1 MRCSPSCR
9 PSPMCLARGGVSDLR
24 SKPLENPNVQ
34 NLFFFFK
41 FTESFLFLHSY
52 SKLESHQTLN
62 GSVHWI
68 KSILLPDSQNIVI
81 EQESGKAGLKL
92 TITGY
97 SKLSKDRAGLHSSRK
112 ELLY

>member
-1 MRCSPSCR
+1 MCR
-9 PSPMCLARGGVSDLR
+9 NYFFL
-24 SKPLENPNVQ
+24 
-34 NLFFFFK
+34 NL
-41 FTESFLFLHSY
+41 FTESFLFLQSY

-92 TITGY
+92 TSTRY